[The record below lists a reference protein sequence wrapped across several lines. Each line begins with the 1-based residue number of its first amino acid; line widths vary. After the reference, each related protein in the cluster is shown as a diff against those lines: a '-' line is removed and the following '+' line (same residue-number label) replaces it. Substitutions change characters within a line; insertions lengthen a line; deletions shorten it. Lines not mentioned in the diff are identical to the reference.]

1 MANGSTNESGAAARE
16 AFRVVLVEPD
26 IPQNAGNI
34 ARLCAATGT
43 ELHLVGPLGFQL
55 TDAKLKRAGLDYWD
69 EVSLFRHVSMEAMHL
84 HFSSIR
90 MLYFSTKGERPYTAA
105 DYRPGD
111 ALVFG
116 SESRG
121 LPDPLLV
128 ANREAVYNIP
138 MRRDAVRSLN
148 VSNAVSI
155 VVYEALRQTPA
166 EWS

>member
-55 TDAKLKRAGLDYWD
+55 TDARLKRAGLDYWD

-84 HFSSIR
+84 YFSSIR
-90 MLYFSTKGERPYTAA
+90 MLYFSTKGERSYTAV

-128 ANREAVYNIP
+128 ANREAVYTIP

-155 VVYEALRQTPA
+155 VVYEALRQAPA